1 MKDLAGLGHL
11 FVVTFLFHFASF
23 MVIPAV
29 TDVTMEAVC
38 PGRDECSVAIYLSGF
53 QNAVSI
59 RRHVLLQFERLM
71 PGSMTPAPY
80 VLDGQCRSPG
90 WGRSWSPPSSATCRT
105 GTAGRRS

>member
-1 MKDLAGLGHL
+1 MKDLVGLGHL

-59 RRHVLLQFERLM
+59 LACMPRHHVCF
-71 PGSMTPAPY
+71 
-80 VLDGQCRSPG
+80 
-90 WGRSWSPPSSATCRT
+90 SSS
-105 GTAGRRS
+105 G